1 MDNQVKLY
9 RLTNG
14 ENIVAES
21 VEETTRVTFINPMK
35 LIIDAD
41 LEYGTQ
47 TIYMHNWIPQCVAL
61 SNTCTIEIEHV
72 LYSSLIEEDIKEYY
86 QGVVFDLIED
96 RAPLK
101 KKEESKTEYMDSE
114 KKVISFDTKNKSNKD
129 KSN

>member
-47 TIYMHNWIPQCVAL
+47 TIYMHNWIPQGVAL

-72 LYSSLIEEDIKEYY
+72 LYSYLIEEDIKEYY